1 MADAN
6 ETVSDIIAEMKREA
20 AKIFPA
26 LPIAVLK
33 LATCLEAAHDHDIA
47 IATEASARAVV
58 GACVK
63 QQEAERKCVALR
75 EAMVEILE
83 YIESFH
89 KYITPDKTKGLTTL
103 FAVADTIRDKAR
115 AALAAPATAEKSSAV
130 GDAAKLREALER
142 VLCWLKRM
150 NAEPLNTLAVSEL
163 TPSYAVNKTAKSIIE
178 DNDYH
183 ISQLTAALSAPPRN
197 CDRFA
202 TLPDALAAWRDIDP
216 REAGPFDTW
225 LFALATEQE
234 GGDK

>member
-1 MADAN
+1 
-6 ETVSDIIAEMKREA
+6 MKRRKKMLEDAAFNAPLCYSTAPVQAQHEILDEFIERFEA
-20 AKIFPA
+20 ARK
-26 LPIAVLK
+26 
-33 LATCLEAAHDHDIA
+33 
-47 IATEASARAVV
+47 R
-58 GACVK
+58 
-63 QQEAERKCVALR
+63 ER
-75 EAMVEILE
+75 
-83 YIESFH
+83 
-89 KYITPDKTKGLTTL
+89 
-103 FAVADTIRDKAR
+103 
-115 AALAAPATAEKSSAV
+115 
-130 GDAAKLREALER
+130 GDCAKLREALER

-183 ISQLTAALSAPPRN
+183 ISQLTAALDAPPRN

-234 GGDK
+234 GGAE